1 MPLSTSITFD
11 TPGVYEIRVQG
22 FLDESWSDRLNGV
35 EIRVQDLPD
44 EPPVSV
50 LIGHFVDQT
59 ALAGV
64 LNTLY
69 DLGYPL
75 LTVELLEVQP
85 SRRARTR

>member
-1 MPLSTSITFD
+1 MPSPTSITFD

-22 FLDESWSDRLNGV
+22 FMDQSWSDRMNGV

-50 LIGHFVDQT
+50 LTGYYVDQA

-75 LTVELLEVQP
+75 LTVELLETQP
-85 SRRARTR
+85 SRRARRR